1 MRKVYSKFLPA
12 VVLMLL
18 AIPPVCVG
26 AVPESKDAAA
36 PADQTETASKSAGV
50 QAETASKSAG
60 VQAETASK
68 NAGVQA
74 EALKEELQSEFKKL
88 DKRLQDLNGEF
99 NSLEQR
105 TDEKQAQTKEIK
117 KQITDAKKA
126 EKKKRKN
133 MMKRIQMI
141 YESGGITYADVY
153 AASSGIGD
161 FFNSVE
167 LVKDMGEYDKKVLQE
182 YRESRTVLK
191 QKKEE
196 LKKEQKELESL
207 KNDVDGTRGEISR
220 LLKTASQK
228 LERCEAELKSLQK
241 DDDAESDNITAKNIA
256 DELIIKAQK
265 KSGEQLDKE
274 KAEKNAVQKQADEE
288 KALARKVIPDSS
300 MYQPS
305 GNAGQSEVLYNSMAP
320 NMDVS
325 ADDQTLLACI
335 IECEAGNQSMEGK
348 VAVGD
353 VVLNRVRS
361 DQFPNTIYGVIYQE
375 GQFVPVAEG
384 IMAAALARGPNAS
397 CVEAAR
403 QALSG
408 VNYVGNALFFRTNN
422 GRPGQVIGA
431 HVFY

>member
-1 MRKVYSKFLPA
+1 MTFHFTADIWSAGQYERAGISLGKRYFKIIPA
-12 VVLMLL
+12 VVFLL
-18 AIPPVCVG
+18 SVMPPIYAG
-26 AVPESKDAAA
+26 AVPEKKEAVSQPDQAA
-36 PADQTETASKSAGV
+36 
-50 QAETASKSAG
+50 
-60 VQAETASK
+60 
-68 NAGVQA
+68 
-74 EALKEELQSEFKKL
+74 ALKEELQSEFIKL

-99 NSLEQR
+99 NNLELR
-105 TDEKQAQTKEIK
+105 TGEKQTQTKEIK
-117 KQITDAKKA
+117 KQISDARKA

-133 MMKRIQMI
+133 MMKRIQVI
-141 YESGGITYADVY
+141 YESGGITYGDVY

-167 LVKDMGEYDKKVLQE
+167 LVKDMQEYDKEVLQE

-191 QKKEE
+191 QKKEA
-196 LKKEQKELESL
+196 LTKEQKELESL
-207 KNDVDGTRGEISR
+207 KNDVDKKRGEISR

-228 LERCEAELKSLQK
+228 LERCEAELKALQR
-241 DDDAESDNITAKNIA
+241 DNNTGTDEITAKNIA

-265 KSGEQLDKE
+265 KSGQQLDIE
-274 KAEKNAVQKQADEE
+274 KAEKEAVQKQADEE

-300 MYQPS
+300 LYQS
-305 GNAGQSEVLYNSMAP
+305 SAASGQSEVLYNSMAP
-320 NMDVS
+320 NMEVS

-361 DQFPNTIYGVIYQE
+361 DQFPNTIHGVIYQE

-384 IMAAALARGPNAS
+384 IMAATLARGPNAS

-422 GRPGQVIGA
+422 GRPGQIIGA